1 MEASVT
7 SAQADYTIY
16 REVVAQLMSGQEEL
30 PGLPSVTL
38 DIRNAL
44 SRDDIPLRLLTKL
57 IARDPSLS
65 ALLLKY
71 ASSGSMLGYGNH
83 NHGLHGAPQTLME
96 VIQLLGVGQVERI
109 TMLHSV
115 KSLFT
120 LHSAGHKK
128 LFMEAWERLIL
139 KSSICAFLARALGGS
154 HGRVSPDHALLGSL
168 LSEIGTLAVLS
179 AFKTRA
185 SIPSRDVYV
194 ALCREYSKSLGV
206 IMLTKWSVDEEYI
219 QLVRKTGNWQ
229 ADADRAFGLIDLV
242 NLGLFHSLRQ
252 RASSHGLPPITALS
266 GYQKL
271 EPPYNFLTPAGE
283 LESVVMRR
291 AEIDRIAANL
301 H

>member
-1 MEASVT
+1 MT
-7 SAQADYTIY
+7 SMQADYTIY

-44 SRDDIPLRLLTKL
+44 SRDDIPLGLLTKL

-71 ASSGSMLGYGNH
+71 ASSGLM
-83 NHGLHGAPQTLME
+83 HGHAAPQTLME
-96 VIQLLGVGQVERI
+96 VIRLLGVGQVERI

-139 KSSICAFLARALGGS
+139 KSSICAFLARVLGGPQ
-154 HGRVSPDHALLGSL
+154 GRVSPDHALLGSL

-179 AFKTRA
+179 AFKARD

-194 ALCREYSKSLGV
+194 SLCREYSKSLGV

-229 ADADRAFGLIDLV
+229 ADAEQGFGLIDVV
-242 NLGLFHSLRQ
+242 NLGLFHALKQ
-252 RASSHGLPPITALS
+252 RVASHSLPPITSLT

-271 EPPYNFLTPAGE
+271 EPPYNFLTHTGE
-283 LESVVMRR
+283 LESVAMRR
-291 AEIDRIAANL
+291 SEIERIAANL

>member
-1 MEASVT
+1 VVSM
-7 SAQADYTIY
+7 QADYTIY

-44 SRDDIPLRLLTKL
+44 SRDDIPLNLLTKL

-71 ASSGSMLGYGNH
+71 ASSGLM
-83 NHGLHGAPQTLME
+83 HGHAAPQTLLE
-96 VIQLLGVGQVERI
+96 VVRLLGVGQVERI

-139 KSSICAFLARALGGS
+139 KCSICAFLARVL
-154 HGRVSPDHALLGSL
+154 GRVSPDHALLGSL

-179 AFKTRA
+179 AFKSRD
-185 SIPSRDVYV
+185 SIPTRDVYV

-219 QLVRKTGNWQ
+219 QLVRKTGSWQ
-229 ADADRAFGLIDLV
+229 ADADRSFGLVDIV
-242 NLGLFHSLRQ
+242 NLGLYHALKQ
-252 RASSHGLPPITALS
+252 RVSSHSLPPITGLS

-271 EPPYNFLTPAGE
+271 EAPYNFLTPSGE

-291 AEIDRIAANL
+291 AEIERIAANL